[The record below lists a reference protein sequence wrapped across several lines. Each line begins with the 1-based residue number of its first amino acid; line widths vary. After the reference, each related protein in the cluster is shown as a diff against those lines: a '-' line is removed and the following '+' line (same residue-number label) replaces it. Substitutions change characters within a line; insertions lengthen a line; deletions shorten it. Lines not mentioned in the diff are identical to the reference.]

1 LEFIFPPP
9 APYKG
14 IKLSSHETSVR
25 LRTLSKSRRSEREKK
40 VRRSK
45 QYQLTTKGFV
55 LKSGTRATRVLNIAA
70 APPKQGKGK
79 ATVRIGIRR
88 AVRHVG
94 TDFRQEARFRIG
106 RDRCVTVILSRGRI
120 YHRGGD
126 FHVSRILEKAKVNQA
141 RGVRPQQA

>member
-1 LEFIFPPP
+1 MKP
-9 APYKG
+9 AYGFVRFRRVGALNAKKKSADQNN
-14 IKLSSHETSVR
+14 ISSR
-25 LRTLSKSRRSEREKK
+25 L
-40 VRRSK
+40 
-45 QYQLTTKGFV
+45 KGFV